1 MDRKIIEQKLET
13 LIKGFMPVLYQ
24 EDDPDY
30 NSGKLGKGVENRERY
45 KYWEWTQGVGLF
57 GLWKLF
63 EKTRIFVAYF
73 PHFLRI
79 QSFRR
84 AAICTSP

>member
-45 KYWEWTQGVGLF
+45 KY
-57 GLWKLF
+57 
-63 EKTRIFVAYF
+63 
-73 PHFLRI
+73 
-79 QSFRR
+79 
-84 AAICTSP
+84 